1 MNDST
6 LRQDIIDELDF
17 DPSIDAAHI
26 GVAVEDGI
34 VTLTGHLCTYAEK
47 ALVEDVV
54 RRVKGVKGIA
64 QEIDSPVRN
73 PQDSRRRNRQAGT
86 GHDQLEHSHS

>member
-54 RRVKGVKGIA
+54 RRIRASEV
-64 QEIDSPVRN
+64 SPKKLRFAH
-73 PQDSRRRNRQAGT
+73 PEPTRQPTTKSPG
-86 GHDQLEHSHS
+86 GHWT